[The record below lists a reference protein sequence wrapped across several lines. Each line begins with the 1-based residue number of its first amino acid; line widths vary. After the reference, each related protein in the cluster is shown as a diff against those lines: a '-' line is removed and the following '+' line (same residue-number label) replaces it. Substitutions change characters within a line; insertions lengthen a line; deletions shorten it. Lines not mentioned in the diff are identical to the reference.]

1 MGHVQGDMKNNI
13 REFIVK
19 LAFDRIDPELSNV
32 VEMDQDLELVAEGFD
47 FIEGP
52 VWHDVSETLTFNDI
66 PQSITYRW
74 HPATGVV
81 VLRTNTHKANGHAI
95 DHENHLLVCEHA
107 TSQVIRTDFD
117 GTHTKVLASHYRGKE
132 LNSPNDIIVSNDGTI
147 WFTDPFFGRNPSR
160 VGVPRQQELDF
171 QGVYR
176 LDPVTGELLL
186 VVDDLKNPNGLC
198 FSPDESV
205 FYVNDSPND
214 LIRAYDV
221 GPGYTLQNP
230 RRFALTSGDGPGH
243 PDGLKV
249 DQNGYVY
256 CAAQGGIHI
265 YRPDGTLIGRI
276 QIPGQTANFCF
287 GDRDLKSIYIA
298 ASDRL
303 YRIRTKVP
311 GVKSGWNKGALSQ

>member
-1 MGHVQGDMKNNI
+1 MQRKSII
-13 REFIVK
+13 RELKVK
-19 LAFDRIDPELSNV
+19 LSIDLVDPVLLKL
-32 VEMDQDLELVAEGFD
+32 VEMDQDLELVAEGFS

-52 VWHDVSETLTFNDI
+52 VWHDESETLTFNDI
-66 PQSITYRW
+66 PESITYRW

-81 VLRTNTHKANGHAI
+81 ALRINTNKANGNAI
-95 DHENHLLVCEHA
+95 DHENHLIVCEHA
-107 TSQVIRTDFD
+107 TSQVIRTDLD
-117 GTHTKVLASHYRGKE
+117 GKHAKVLASHYQGKE
-132 LNSPNDIIVSNDGTI
+132 LNSPNDIIVSNDGTL

-176 LDPVTGELLL
+176 LDPVTGELTL
-186 VVDDLKNPNGLC
+186 VIDDLLNPNGLC

-221 GPGYTLQNP
+221 GPGYTLQNA
-230 RRFALTSGDGPGH
+230 RQFASTSGDGPGH

-249 DQNGYVY
+249 DQDGYVY

-265 YRPDGTLIGRI
+265 FKQDGTFIGRI
-276 QIPGQTANFCF
+276 QIPGQSANFCF

-303 YRIRTKVP
+303 FRIRTKVA
-311 GVKSGWNKGALSQ
+311 GNRVGLNKEP